1 MTAFEREIRAFLC
14 VVGITKYD
22 VFAPHYPRFF
32 TEFERYTVSKSTMN
46 NLYNEKYKE
55 LRQGM
60 ATKLARRLQYFLDG
74 DPTLK
79 MPADLAERLGACGG
93 GTISFL
99 RFEKGKFCV
108 SIPALIIL
116 YGRPGVE
123 QPVRIDPESEPQGDS
138 DRTVLAITLPT
149 PLEAITSEQQDRLI
163 DRLLAVITAALPRG
177 LIERLAERLAES
189 VGYVLVKAVTEG
201 CTTIKIEVSRAEA
214 DQILRAFREGQL
226 ADAGVIAV
234 DEQRS
239 RVRPRSRG
247 TLIDPLENDARQKFV
262 MAWKAAARRDAMIRP
277 WRRLRWLF
285 SSAVRLSPLAQ
296 VIGDSDQQSYAA
308 PRLLQDRWRSLLADL
323 SMTGILWPL
332 LTAALL
338 LLTLTALRLHYPFL
352 AVDAGI
358 ATGVMLS
365 LAGAQVCASVVSPIA
380 VGAGA
385 LVMGWGFG
393 LAHAYVIGKFGA
405 SGPFSPLN
413 ATAIR
418 RDLFMAVAGGPVGLS
433 APEWPHAFSVFV
445 IVPLLAAIAISIAT
459 AGWLMAQP
467 RIAAGDDAPMEI
479 ATDGSRFARW
489 FRNQRLLAGIVVGI
503 LAGSCIGLVYGLT
516 QLFSPAVARF
526 GAPPAG
532 SFIVTLALTGGTVF
546 GATTWVRT
554 GSTPKAW
561 TFGALHAGVAVGLC
575 VLLAHLPEGM
585 PTLLSLS
592 AASAYFHA
600 TWFTAAFIFAARFAS
615 VRSAVVATTIEG
627 AVGFTAFV
635 IFRMLHG

>member
-60 ATKLARRLQYFLDG
+60 AIKLAKRLQYFLDG
-74 DPTLK
+74 DPTFK
-79 MPADLAERLGACGG
+79 TPADLAERLGTCGG
-93 GTISFL
+93 GTVSFL
-99 RFEKGKFCV
+99 LFEKGKFCV
-108 SIPALIIL
+108 SVAALIAL

-123 QPVRIDPESEPQGDS
+123 QPVSSDLESQGDS
-138 DRTVLAITLPT
+138 DRTILAITLPT

-201 CTTIKIEVSRAEA
+201 CTTIKIEVSRTEA

-234 DEQRS
+234 DQQRGP
-239 RVRPRSRG
+239 VRLPAPG
-247 TLIDPLENDARQKFV
+247 TLIDPLSSDAHRQFTA
-262 MAWKAAARRDAMIRP
+262 AWKAAARRDGMIRP

-296 VIGDSDQQSYAA
+296 VIGDSDERSYAA
-308 PRLLQDRWRSLLADL
+308 PRLLQERWRSLLVDL

-338 LLTLTALRLHYPFL
+338 VLTLSALRLHYPFL
-352 AVDAGI
+352 AMDAGV
-358 ATGVMLS
+358 ATGVALS

-393 LAHAYVIGKFGA
+393 LAHAFVIGKFGA
-405 SGPFSPLN
+405 SGAFSPFN
-413 ATAIR
+413 ATAIH

-433 APEWPHAFSVFV
+433 APEWPETFSVFV
-445 IVPLLAAIAISIAT
+445 IVPLLAAIAISIGT

-467 RIAAGDDAPMEI
+467 RMAAGDDAPVRHTAE
-479 ATDGSRFARW
+479 GRGFGRW
-489 FRNQRLLAGIVVGI
+489 FRNQRTLAGIVVGI

-516 QLFSPAVARF
+516 QLFSLAAERF

-532 SFIVTLALTGGTVF
+532 SFMVAFALMGGAVF
-546 GATTWVRT
+546 GTTTWVRT
-554 GSTPKAW
+554 DSSPKAW
-561 TFGALHAGVAVGLC
+561 TFGVLHASVALGLC
-575 VLLAHLPEGM
+575 LLLLRLPEGIRM
-585 PTLLSLS
+585 LISLS